1 MKSVKTNSIISHCDH
16 CIANRSTNF
25 LLAVSDI
32 INKST
37 ILTFIQTVKA
47 QFGNLLLKKFKILY
61 KTNLCIQNI
70 KIKKTWC
77 TVGMQSVHAGSNAQ
91 KGMKMSI

>member
-47 QFGNLLLKKFKILY
+47 QFGNLLLKKI
-61 KTNLCIQNI
+61 
-70 KIKKTWC
+70 
-77 TVGMQSVHAGSNAQ
+77 
-91 KGMKMSI
+91 